1 MKKSLLLLFVVASCS
16 PSEEQQ
22 PQNGSAASSQPAA
35 PVATADSPP
44 ARLSSLIGLYEGGA
58 GERRHQMC
66 VVEGEGGEERFG
78 LVVWGANL
86 HSCSGSG
93 SVSRTGDRLR
103 LTMAGDAACT
113 MEASISGNSVK
124 LPATTPSGCAYYCG
138 ERAGLAGAELTQTGT
153 SEADAMKAKDLV
165 GEALCAGV

>member
-1 MKKSLLLLFVVASCS
+1 MKKFLLLLFVLVSCS